1 MSTCSNCYNGCTEI
15 VSDKCVKYTGV
26 DVPVLGIQTGD
37 SLSFVEQALITFLT
51 STLDG
56 TGIKIDIDPDII
68 CALVQEYLPTC
79 GDLTA
84 VDLFNALIK
93 ATCDL
98 QEQIDVI
105 VAELAILN
113 GNYDIDCLT
122 GVTSSSDTHAI
133 VQAVITKLCDVSA
146 DLVALALD
154 LDTNYVKLADLNA
167 LIQAYLD
174 SIAPATNIQYKKMVP
189 YTAVEYYGP
198 LSNFDASGA
207 GLSGLG
213 WQNVYLCN
221 GNNGTPDKRGR
232 VGVGA
237 IQGVGGGAL
246 NPNVDPTFPG
256 NPNYNLNMLQGTNTI
271 TLTTNQIPSHTHLN
285 TLVFNNP
292 DHTHFTVGGN
302 TSNALITSST
312 SIANSAALGGNSSY
326 TLTQGAVPATAGLT
340 SPSKSNLTINYT
352 NVAAGGGLSHSNIQP
367 VLACYYIIYL
377 P

>member
-1 MSTCSNCYNGCTEI
+1 MSLSNCSNCYNGCTEI
-15 VSDKCVKYTGV
+15 VSDKCVKYTGI

-56 TGIKIDIDPDII
+56 TGIKIDIDPEII

-79 GDLTA
+79 GDITA

-93 ATCDL
+93 TACDL
-98 QEQIDVI
+98 QEQIDAV

-113 GNYDIDCLT
+113 ADYDIDCLT

-146 DLVALALD
+146 DLVALAID
-154 LDTNYVKLADLNA
+154 LDTNYVKLSDLND

-174 SIAPATNIQYKKMVP
+174 SIAPPTNIQYKKMVP
-189 YTAVEYYGP
+189 YTVVEYYGP
-198 LSNFDASGA
+198 LSNFDGSGA
-207 GLSGLG
+207 GIAGLG
-213 WQNVYLCN
+213 WQNIYLCN

-256 NPNYNLNMLQGTNTI
+256 NPNYNLNMLQGTNTV

-285 TLVFNNP
+285 TLTFNDP
-292 DHTHFTVGGN
+292 GHTHTAVLREPNTGGSSFGIGNAGATGSATVP
-302 TSNALITSST
+302 SNVTGITV
-312 SIANSAALGGNSSY
+312 
-326 TLTQGAVPATAGLT
+326 TLTNA
-340 SPSKSNLTINYT
+340 
-352 NVAAGGGLSHSNIQP
+352 AAGGGLSHSNIQP
-367 VLACYYIIYL
+367 VLACYYIMYI

>member
-1 MSTCSNCYNGCTEI
+1 MSNCSNCYNGCTEI

-98 QEQIDVI
+98 QEQIDAI

-154 LDTNYVKLADLNA
+154 LDTNYVKLADLDD

-174 SIAPATNIQYKKMVP
+174 SQTGSTQYYTRMVP
-189 YTAVEYYGP
+189 NTVVEYYGS
-198 LSNFDASGA
+198 LSNFDGTGK
-207 GLSGLG
+207 GLVANGFDKI
-213 WQNVYLCN
+213 YICN
-221 GNNGTPDKRGR
+221 GQNGTPDKRGR
-232 VGVGA
+232 VPVGA
-237 IQGVGGGAL
+237 ISLVPGGAL
-246 NPNVDPTFPG
+246 DVAVDPAYAG
-256 NPNYNLNMLQGTNTI
+256 NPPYALNTKAGANTI
-271 TLTTNQIPSHTHLN
+271 TLSTAQLPSHTH
-285 TLVFNNP
+285 TATSLVTDP
-292 DHTHFTVGGN
+292 GHFTDIKVGVSDYTEWDDNSTNNGRP
-302 TSNALITSST
+302 ITRVENVSGTGSV
-312 SIANSAALGGNSSY
+312 L
-326 TLTQGAVPATAGLT
+326 ATATTTTKAYTGVTVAT
-340 SPSKSNLTINYT
+340 SLVNTGSNLAHAN
-352 NVAAGGGLSHSNIQP
+352 NQP
-367 VLACYYIIYL
+367 ALACYYIMYI

>member
-1 MSTCSNCYNGCTEI
+1 
-15 VSDKCVKYTGV
+15 V

-56 TGIKIDIDPDII
+56 TGIKIDIDPEII
-68 CALVQEYLPTC
+68 CALVQDYLPTC
-79 GDLTA
+79 GDITA

-93 ATCDL
+93 AACDL
-98 QEQIDVI
+98 QEQVDAI

-256 NPNYNLNMLQGTNTI
+256 NPNYNLNMLQGTNTV
-271 TLTTNQIPSHTHLN
+271 TLTTNQIPSHSHLATSIVTDPTHN
-285 TLVFNNP
+285 
-292 DHTHFTVGGN
+292 HTSGTIPGKGTGLTPASTGVAVDRATPPGGGGAGSAFSANEWTTKASTGITVG
-302 TSNALITSST
+302 TTV
-312 SIANSAALGGNSSY
+312 ANS
-326 TLTQGAVPATAGLT
+326 
-340 SPSKSNLTINYT
+340 
-352 NVAAGGGLSHSNIQP
+352 GGGLSHSNIQP